1 MSEKAQICR
10 SLLFVVRKGGST
22 SNSETAI
29 LSHFPLSSLVVRVDE
44 NAGEKLGRGWRQ
56 QHSWS
61 KISLESTFII
71 FGRRGAERTFLR
83 MLPTII
89 QLWSIDSVTIRLS
102 FIPRNL
108 VNRYSAPAC
117 VYHCPYFHFT
127 IFKESPPLWS

>member
-56 QHSWS
+56 
-61 KISLESTFII
+61 
-71 FGRRGAERTFLR
+71 
-83 MLPTII
+83 
-89 QLWSIDSVTIRLS
+89 
-102 FIPRNL
+102 
-108 VNRYSAPAC
+108 
-117 VYHCPYFHFT
+117 
-127 IFKESPPLWS
+127 